1 MAMDSRPESG
11 DTPPLRMMGIGL
23 DKQRVS
29 PGRWAWLLPPAFRD
43 EAKTHEAFLLH
54 VILWSMV
61 LVPPPYVLF
70 TLLRTP
76 RYSERA
82 LIQGLVG
89 EAINGSLL
97 LLLRS
102 GRVRLASILQV
113 SALFAFMTGT
123 ATTLGG
129 VESPGYQLG
138 YALTIVI
145 AGILIGIRGAAAVTA
160 AAVVSGFF
168 MQARGAV
175 DPGSASLHAS
185 IWIVSAVTFP
195 VIAVVQ
201 FLASRTARAALER
214 ARDGEQKFR
223 LLADASFE
231 GIIVH
236 DQGVIVEA
244 NQRFAELFGFERAQE
259 LVGEN
264 SKDLFTAETA
274 NLLGRQATETD
285 GRETEVIGVRR
296 DGSTFEGEAQTRAIE
311 YKGTI
316 RQAVAVRDVSERRR
330 AAIEQLKLE
339 QRLAQAQRLE
349 AIGRLAGGVAHDF
362 NNLLTAIMGNISLM
376 QQELQG
382 DARASERLAEVME
395 ASEGAAR
402 LTRQLLTVGQKQV
415 TRPEQL
421 DPNQVIS
428 DTQRLLLRLLGK
440 QIDLH
445 TNLDPELGSVIID
458 ASQLEQI
465 LVNLCVNARDAMPA
479 GGGLKITTDLTSLGR
494 DDARAF
500 ADAAPGDFV
509 RITVSDTGSGIADS
523 TLLHVFEPFFTT
535 KEAGQGTGLGLATV
549 HGIVLQNRGFIRI
562 SSELGRGTRVEVCL
576 PRAS

>member
-1 MAMDSRPESG
+1 MDKRRESAE
-11 DTPPLRMMGIGL
+11 
-23 DKQRVS
+23 
-29 PGRWAWLLPPAFRD
+29 RWAWLRPPVFAN

-61 LVPPPYVLF
+61 FVPPPYVLF

-76 RYSERA
+76 RFSERA

-97 LLLRS
+97 FLLRS
-102 GRVRLASILQV
+102 GRVRLASIIQV
-113 SALFAFMTGT
+113 GALFAFMTGT
-123 ATTLGG
+123 AMTFGG
-129 VESPGYQLG
+129 VENPAYQLG

-145 AGILIGIRGAAAVTA
+145 AGVLIGIGGAAAVTA
-160 AAVVSGFF
+160 LAIVSGFV
-168 MQARGAV
+168 MQSRSAADPLSESAR
-175 DPGSASLHAS
+175 AS
-185 IWIVSAVTFP
+185 IWIVSAVIFP

-201 FLASRTARAALER
+201 FLASRTVRDALDR
-214 ARDGEQKFR
+214 ARSSEQKFR
-223 LLADASFE
+223 LLAEASFE

-236 DQGVIVEA
+236 DRGVIVEA
-244 NQRFAELFGFERAQE
+244 NQRLADLFGFERADE
-259 LVGEN
+259 LVGA
-264 SKDLFTAETA
+264 SAKRLFTVETSH
-274 NLLGRQATETD
+274 LLGSQATATSGAEI
-285 GRETEVIGVRR
+285 EVVGVRR
-296 DGSTFEGEAQTRAIE
+296 DGSTFVGEAQTRAIE
-311 YKGTI
+311 YRGTI

-330 AAIEQLKLE
+330 VRTEQIKLE
-339 QRLAQAQRLE
+339 RRLSQAQRLE
-349 AIGRLAGGVAHDF
+349 SMGRLAGGVAHDF
-362 NNLLTAIMGNISLM
+362 NNLLTAIMGNISLL
-376 QQELQG
+376 QHELRG
-382 DARASERLAEVME
+382 DARTSERLAEVME

-440 QIDLH
+440 QVDLH
-445 TNLDPELGSVIID
+445 TNLEPELGSVLID

-465 LVNLCVNARDAMPA
+465 LVNLCVNARDAMPE
-479 GGGLKITTDLTSLGR
+479 GGGLQIKTDLTSLGIE
-494 DDARAF
+494 DARAF
-500 ADAAPGDFV
+500 ADVAPGDFV
-509 RITVSDTGSGIADS
+509 RISVSDTGSGISEAVLS
-523 TLLHVFEPFFTT
+523 HVFEPFFTT

-549 HGIVLQNRGFIRI
+549 HGIVVQNRGFIRI